1 MVKPVTFVRVNNAAG
16 RWADKPVVV
25 RGKMREFECVTID
38 PAEHLCAEAPQDSG
52 GASDTANP
60 SVLH

>member
-1 MVKPVTFVRVNNAAG
+1 MG
-16 RWADKPVVV
+16 
-25 RGKMREFECVTID
+25 GKLREIECVTAYCID

-52 GASDTANP
+52 GASDTANS